1 MEKPLAQAAGLGW
14 QGKHTNLLSRELGN
28 WFFLGAIFT
37 ELELPRDAA
46 GADHCGSCRACLD
59 VCPTG
64 ALPAPY
70 RLDARRCI
78 SYLTIEHDG
87 PVAEELRPLMGNRIY
102 GCDDCLAVCPWN
114 KYAAVARE
122 AGYHARAGL
131 EAPRLADLA
140 ALDDAGFRAM
150 MSGSPIKRIGRNRF
164 VRNVAYAIGNSGS
177 PGFCRWRGGWRGT
190 RTRWWPMRAPGPSCG
205 SVEAL
210 QVGAGE
216 GGEARVGV
224 SGDEL
229 EPDLRGAGGVA
240 GLGQGGAGLEER
252 LGKVGVERLGA
263 LGFGEGPVRVVLVA
277 QRGGEERVG
286 ESVVRA
292 LGERGLERGLGGG
305 PVGFG
310 GRGAGGEDRRSA
322 PGTVILSASASAARA
337 RSGRP
342 ASSHW
347 RAPSTRMTARRPAEM
362 ARLGLAARLVRSRA
376 AVPCAPRAARAAA
389 SQSRAGTPPP
399 MRCQTAA
406 ASRAAAGSAA
416 MAALHSSGV
425 RISAAA
431 RQRGGRRRGAR

>member
-1 MEKPLAQAAGLGW
+1 MRTSISDAEGQELARRLKARAADEGFAGCGICAPDAIPEAAGRLAAFVAAGWHGRMRWMAERMGWRGSPAALWPEARSVVMLAELYTPEEDPLAVLEQRDRGAVSVYARGRDYHDLVKKRLKRLGGWLVAETGAAIKVFVDTAPVMEKPLAQAAGLGW

-164 VRNVAYAIGNSGS
+164 VRNVAYAIGNSGE
-177 PGFCRWRGGWRGT
+177 PG
-190 RTRWWPMRAPGPSCG
+190 
-205 SVEAL
+205 L
-210 QVGAGE
+210 
-216 GGEARVGV
+216 
-224 SGDEL
+224 L
-229 EPDLRGAGGVA
+229 
-240 GLGQGGAGLEER
+240 
-252 LGKVGVERLGA
+252 
-263 LGFGEGPVRVVLVA
+263 PV
-277 QRGGEERVG
+277 
-286 ESVVRA
+286 
-292 LGERGLERGLGGG
+292 
-305 PVGFG
+305 
-310 GRGAGGEDRRSA
+310 
-322 PGTVILSASASAARA
+322 
-337 RSGRP
+337 
-342 ASSHW
+342 
-347 RAPSTRMTARRPAEM
+347 ARR
-362 ARLGLAARLVRSRA
+362 LAADADAVVADAGAWAVQRLS
-376 AVPCAPRAARAAA
+376 
-389 SQSRAGTPPP
+389 
-399 MRCQTAA
+399 
-406 ASRAAAGSAA
+406 
-416 MAALHSSGV
+416 
-425 RISAAA
+425 
-431 RQRGGRRRGAR
+431 